1 MLERTQTTVTTSR
14 DRRLTRRGADT
25 REKIL
30 QATVA
35 CIVRSGFAAMTVE
48 NVMAEAG
55 ISRGSVLHQFPN
67 RVALAIETV
76 ARSMREVMDQAG
88 VLAARIEDPFTR
100 LADYAQIVW
109 ETHSMPE
116 GLALTEILQAA
127 RWDEELATGIRPFT
141 QKAEDE
147 VAMQL
152 VALAR
157 EAGFPDPQ
165 VMVARGWLLVASAR
179 GLIIES
185 RLGYARPIIAE
196 AVEEMK
202 QSHRRFCE
210 TIVPLPQRIAYSHS

>member
-1 MLERTQTTVTTSR
+1 MPKRPVTTVTTTR

-35 CIVRSGFAAMTVE
+35 CIVRSGFTEMTVE

-67 RVALAIETV
+67 RVALAIETM
-76 ARSMREVMDQAG
+76 ARTMEVVVMEARR
-88 VLAARIEDPFTR
+88 LAAVIDDPFSR

-109 ETHSMPE
+109 DTHSMPE

-127 RWDEELATGIRPFT
+127 RWDEELAEGIRPFI
-141 QKAEDE
+141 QKAEDA
-147 VAMQL
+147 VAVEL
-152 VALAR
+152 VELA
-157 EAGFPDPQ
+157 EAAGFPNPQ

-185 RLGYARPIIAE
+185 RLGYTRPIIAE

-202 QSHRRFCE
+202 RSHRRYCE
-210 TIVPLPQRIAYSHS
+210 SVVPLTQRIGYSQS

>member
-1 MLERTQTTVTTSR
+1 MHDSPRTTVTASR

-35 CIVRSGFAAMTVE
+35 CIVRSGFSAMTFE

-67 RVALAIETV
+67 RVALTIATM
-76 ARSMREVMDQAG
+76 ARSMEV
-88 VLAARIEDPFTR
+88 VVSEARRMSALIHDPFTR

-109 ETHSMPE
+109 DTHSLPE

-127 RWDEELATGIRPFT
+127 RWDEELAAGIRPFT
-141 QKAEDE
+141 QKSEDE
-147 VAMQL
+147 VAVELAQ
-152 VALAR
+152 LAR
-157 EAGFPDPQ
+157 AAGFPYPQ

-185 RLGYARPIIAE
+185 RLGYERPMIAE

-202 QSHRRFCE
+202 RSHRRYCE
-210 TIVPLPQRIAYSHS
+210 SVVPLTQRIGYGRA

>member
-1 MLERTQTTVTTSR
+1 MQERPSKTVTASR

-30 QATVA
+30 QATIA
-35 CIVRSGFAAMTVE
+35 CIVRSGFAAMTFE
-48 NVMAEAG
+48 NVMAEAS

-67 RVALAIETV
+67 RVALAIATM
-76 ARSMREVMDQAG
+76 ARSMEVVVAE
-88 VLAARIEDPFTR
+88 ARRMSALIEDPFSR

-109 ETHSMPE
+109 DTHSMPE

-127 RWDEELATGIRPFT
+127 RWDEELAAGIRPFT
-141 QKAEDE
+141 QQSEDE
-147 VAMQL
+147 VA
-152 VALAR
+152 VELA
-157 EAGFPDPQ
+157 ELAEAAGFADPQ

-185 RLGYARPIIAE
+185 RLGYERPIIAE

-202 QSHRRFCE
+202 RSHRRYCE
-210 TIVPLPQRIAYSHS
+210 SVVPLAQRIGYSRS

>member
-1 MLERTQTTVTTSR
+1 MPDSRPTSLPVPR
-14 DRRLTRRGADT
+14 DRKLTRRGADT

-48 NVMAEAG
+48 NVMHEAG

-67 RVALAIETV
+67 RVALAIATV
-76 ARSMREVMDQAG
+76 ARSMQVVMAEARVQAG
-88 VLAARIEDPFTR
+88 KIADPFSR
-100 LADYAQIVW
+100 LADYPQVVW
-109 ETHSMPE
+109 DTHSLPE

-127 RWDEELATGIRPFT
+127 RWDMELAAGIRPIT
-141 QKAEDE
+141 QRAEDE
-147 VAMQL
+147 VALEL

-157 EAGFPDPQ
+157 AAGFPDPQ
-165 VMVARGWLLVASAR
+165 LMVARGWLLVASAR

-185 RLGYARPIIAE
+185 RLGYERPIIAQ

-210 TIVPLPQRIAYSHS
+210 TVVPPALRCLKG

>member
-1 MLERTQTTVTTSR
+1 MSDNPQTTLTASR

-35 CIVRSGFAAMTVE
+35 CIVRSGFAAMTFE

-67 RVALAIETV
+67 RVALAIATM
-76 ARSMREVMDQAG
+76 ARSMEVVVAEAG
-88 VLAARIEDPFTR
+88 RMSALIHDPFSR

-109 ETHSMPE
+109 DTHSLPE
-116 GLALTEILQAA
+116 GLALMEILQAA
-127 RWDEELATGIRPFT
+127 RWDEELAAGIRPFT

-147 VAMQL
+147 VAVEL
-152 VALAR
+152 TGLAR
-157 EAGFPDPQ
+157 AAGFPDPQ

-185 RLGYARPIIAE
+185 RLGYERPLIAE

-202 QSHRRFCE
+202 RSHRRYCE
-210 TIVPLPQRIAYSHS
+210 SVVPLAQRTGCGHN